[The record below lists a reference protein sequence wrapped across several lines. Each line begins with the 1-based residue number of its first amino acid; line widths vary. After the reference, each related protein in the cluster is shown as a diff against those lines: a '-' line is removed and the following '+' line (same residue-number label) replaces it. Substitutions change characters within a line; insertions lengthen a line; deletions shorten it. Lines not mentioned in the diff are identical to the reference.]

1 MIFEGAS
8 EHLWT
13 VSVSLS
19 CNFQLSTEHI
29 CVQRRSSP
37 HPAWLSWL
45 ASSWTSP
52 LAAAKVHLLR
62 NFGLRH
68 ATPKCHNP
76 LRSHPNPACVQ
87 CGHLAFIQ
95 NHSMTKLYKTYIT
108 VTYRRFDRSR
118 VTCDHT
124 NTFLELSKGM
134 GLDRSLGQKPWWE
147 PREMEHPMGALLLN
161 QPNRGNKL
169 GNKLEDWLES
179 KDIMPEPL
187 QVEQLKENPK
197 RWKLSLSPLT
207 TQGGWVWVKNLQG
220 ENPNKSCSQNGKRKR
235 WWSHPIW

>member
-1 MIFEGAS
+1 MYHDIRRC
-8 EHLWT
+8 LRT
-13 VSVSLS
+13 SLNCFRFPFFS

-95 NHSMTKLYKTYIT
+95 NHSMTKLIFRYYLKEDL
-108 VTYRRFDRSR
+108 FWEMS
-118 VTCDHT
+118 
-124 NTFLELSKGM
+124 NTTSWHMIKSTEPLKFCL
-134 GLDRSLGQKPWWE
+134 QKPF
-147 PREMEHPMGALLLN
+147 GAFRTNCFGTLKQHTTSHNSLISGSCPDSQILR
-161 QPNRGNKL
+161 Q
-169 GNKLEDWLES
+169 
-179 KDIMPEPL
+179 I
-187 QVEQLKENPK
+187 QL
-197 RWKLSLSPLT
+197 
-207 TQGGWVWVKNLQG
+207 
-220 ENPNKSCSQNGKRKR
+220 
-235 WWSHPIW
+235 